1 MADATAAPAAPAA
14 QQSSEQNT
22 PNQAPKPTGQA
33 TNGAKGQSQQPS
45 QAPAAPQGGIAQ
57 ARAKLEGQKPAPK
70 APQQAESPWDDASEA
85 QLWELMKRAPHF
97 KVKAGGREL
106 AIDSKEA
113 WEQHGK
119 RSIERVQGINAL
131 TESAKKQLEQA
142 KGIESKHAEVERILE
157 RARQGDEQA
166 IRALGILHPIERQEQ
181 QKFLEGLDPTTRA
194 IAEENQR
201 LHAER
206 AQREQAVAQQRE
218 EAAKAQLL
226 GQAKGLAGEIAQALT
241 GEDGKLSPDL
251 LFHAVQ
257 HMDLVHRAGLRLN
270 IDYTVDDVRDYAR
283 EQFEAQGIKRTLAMG
298 AERMAP
304 HVAPVLAEAGFEA
317 FAANL
322 PPEKAIAF
330 AQQASRWVLKQLRGG
345 GGAGQPAPSPLAQQS
360 PVVGQQPK
368 PQQTNGTPRPMLR
381 RFGY

>member
-14 QQSSEQNT
+14 PQSSAQNT
-22 PNQAPKPTGQA
+22 PNQAPKPTGHA
-33 TNGAKGQSQQPS
+33 TNGAQGQSQQPA

-70 APQQAESPWDDASEA
+70 APAAPQVEWDDESESK
-85 QLWELMKRAPHF
+85 LWELMKRSPYS

-113 WEQHGK
+113 WENGPK
-119 RSIERVQGINAL
+119 RALERVQGINAL
-131 TESAKKQLEQA
+131 TESAKKQLESA
-142 KGIESKHAEVERILE
+142 KAIESKHSELE
-157 RARQGDEQA
+157 RMLNAARQGDEQA
-166 IRALGILHPIERQEQ
+166 IRALGILHPLERQEQ

-201 LHAER
+201 LHAEKAQAAQAE
-206 AQREQAVAQQRE
+206 AQRRE
-218 EAAKAQLL
+218 EAAKTQLL

-241 GEDGKLSPDL
+241 GDEGKLSPDM

-257 HMDLVHRAGLRLN
+257 HMDLMHRAGARLG
-270 IDYTVDDVRDYAR
+270 IDYTAEDVRDYAR

-322 PPEKAIAF
+322 PPEKALVF

-345 GGAGQPAPSPLAQQS
+345 GAGQPAASPLTPQA

-368 PQQTNGTPRPMLR
+368 PQQTNGTPRPTLR
-381 RFGY
+381 RFGF

>member
-14 QQSSEQNT
+14 APSTTQST
-22 PNQAPKPTGQA
+22 PNQAPKPTSHAQ
-33 TNGAKGQSQQPS
+33 NGAQGQTQQPA

-70 APQQAESPWDDASEA
+70 AQPQAESPWDDESESK
-85 QLWELMKRAPHF
+85 LWELMKRAPHF

-106 AIDSKEA
+106 AIDSREA

-131 TESAKKQLEQA
+131 TESAKKQLETA
-142 KGIESKHAEVERILE
+142 KSIEAKHTELSRMLDA
-157 RARQGDEQA
+157 ARQGDEHA
-166 IRALGILHPIERQEQ
+166 IRALGILHPLERQEQ

-201 LHAER
+201 LHAEKAQAAQAE
-206 AQREQAVAQQRE
+206 AQRRE
-218 EAAKAQLL
+218 EAAKTQLL

-241 GEDGKLSPDL
+241 GDEGRLSPDM

-257 HMDLVHRAGLRLN
+257 HMDLMHRAGARLG
-270 IDYTVDDVRDYAR
+270 IDYTAEDVRDYAR

-298 AERMAP
+298 PERMAP

-317 FAANL
+317 FAAHL

-345 GGAGQPAPSPLAQQS
+345 GQAPPSPLTPQAT
-360 PVVGQQPK
+360 VVGQSQAQPK
-368 PQQTNGTPRPMLR
+368 PQANGVRQPPPAR
-381 RFGY
+381 RFGW